1 MDFIIQNWVSILI
14 IAIVV
19 MWVVSIYN
27 KLVSYKTQYQNGF
40 EQISVQL
47 KRRLDLI
54 GNLVDAA
61 KKYMEHEKETLM
73 AVTQARSGLLNATQ
87 AAEKNPGDINVMATL
102 ATSQVALDG
111 AMGGFNMKMED
122 YPDLKASEN
131 MMQLSEEMTTTENRI
146 ASARQGYNDLVQK
159 FNEYKKSFPA
169 VILAGMFGFGDDANN
184 LEFSESIE
192 QLNDAPKN
200 LFG

>member
-1 MDFIIQNWVSILI
+1 MEFLTQNWLLI
-14 IAIVV
+14 TIVV
-19 MWVVSIYN
+19 ILLVWIVSIYN
-27 KLVSYKTQYQNGF
+27 NLVSYKTQYKNGF

-54 GNLVDAA
+54 GNLVDVA
-61 KKYMEHEKETLM
+61 KKYMEHERETLT
-73 AVTQARSGLLNATQ
+73 AVTEARAGLTQ
-87 AAEKNPGDINVMATL
+87 ANEVAQKNPGEVSAMANL
-102 ATSQVALDG
+102 ASSQVALDS
-111 AMGGFNMKMED
+111 AMGGFNLKMED

-159 FNEYKKSFPA
+159 FNEYKKSFPNVLFA
-169 VILAGMFGFGDDANN
+169 SVFGFGVDAQN

-192 QLNDAPKN
+192 QLNQAPKD
-200 LFG
+200 LFA

>member
-1 MDFIIQNWVSILI
+1 MDFIMQNWVTILI

-19 MWVVSIYN
+19 IWVVSIYN

-87 AAEKNPGDINVMATL
+87 AAEKNPGDMNVMATL
-102 ATSQVALDG
+102 ATSQVALDS

-146 ASARQGYNDLVQK
+146 AAARQGYNDLVQK
-159 FNEYKKSFPA
+159 FNEYKKSFPT

>member
-1 MDFIIQNWVSILI
+1 MDFIIQNWVTILI
-14 IAIVV
+14 IAVVV
-19 MWVVSIYN
+19 MWIINIYN

-61 KKYMEHEKETLM
+61 KKYMEHEKETLT
-73 AVTQARSGLLNATQ
+73 AVTQARSGLLSATQ
-87 AAEKNPGDINVMATL
+87 AAEKNPGDVNIMATL
-102 ATSQVALDG
+102 ATSQVALDS

-146 ASARQGYNDLVQK
+146 AAARQGYNDLVQK
-159 FNEYKKSFPA
+159 FNEYKKSFPTT
-169 VILAGMFGFGDDANN
+169 IFAGIFGFGDASN

>member
-1 MDFIIQNWVSILI
+1 MDFIMQNWVTILI

-102 ATSQVALDG
+102 ATSQVALDS

-159 FNEYKKSFPA
+159 FNEYKKSFPT

>member
-1 MDFIIQNWVSILI
+1 MDFIMQNWVTILI

-159 FNEYKKSFPA
+159 FNEYKKSFPT

>member
-1 MDFIIQNWVSILI
+1 MDFIIQNWVTILI

-47 KRRLDLI
+47 KRRIDLI

-87 AAEKNPGDINVMATL
+87 AAEKNPGDINVMSTL

-122 YPDLKASEN
+122 YPDLKASKN

-146 ASARQGYNDLVQK
+146 AAARQGYNDLVQK
-159 FNEYKKSFPA
+159 FNEYKKSFPT
-169 VILAGMFGFGDDANN
+169 VILAGMFGFSNDANN

>member
-1 MDFIIQNWVSILI
+1 MDFIVQNWLI
-14 IAIVV
+14 IAIITMVV
-19 MWVVSIYN
+19 IWVVKIYN
-27 KLVSYKTQYQNGF
+27 NLVSYKTQYQNGF

-73 AVTQARSGLLNATQ
+73 AVTQARSGLLQATQ
-87 AAEKNPGDINVMATL
+87 AAENNPGDANVMANL
-102 ATSQVALDG
+102 ASSQVALEG
-111 AMGGFNMKMED
+111 AMGGFNLKMED
-122 YPDLKASEN
+122 YPELKASEN

-159 FNEYKKSFPA
+159 FNEYKKSFPN
-169 VILAGMFGFGDDANN
+169 VILAGLFGFSTDAQN
-184 LEFSESIE
+184 LEFNESLE
-192 QLNDAPKN
+192 QLNEAPKD
-200 LFG
+200 LFK

>member
-87 AAEKNPGDINVMATL
+87 AAEKNPGDINVMTTL
-102 ATSQVALDG
+102 ATSQVALDS

-146 ASARQGYNDLVQK
+146 AAARQGYNDLVQK
-159 FNEYKKSFPA
+159 FNEYKKSFPT